1 MEADSQ
7 ELINISEALTS
18 RLTSLE
24 ARSWIKEQAAPYREL
39 MAYYQC
45 AMMEIETRFKIIRED
60 LSLRGR
66 DNPIESIKSR
76 LKTPESIVDKL
87 IRNQFPITVEGIEE
101 NIFDVA
107 GVRVICSFCSD
118 VYALAEAFLRQNDV
132 TLIRKR
138 DYIQSPKPSGYRSL
152 HLVVSIPI
160 FLKDKTKE
168 MKVEVQLRSLAMD
181 CWASLEHK
189 IRYKNQRAISDRVG
203 EELLACAEIAAALDQ
218 RFQEIRLQA
227 DAEDRR
233 K

>member
-76 LKTPESIVDKL
+76 LKTPESIVEV
-87 IRNQFPITVEGIEE
+87 N
-101 NIFDVA
+101 
-107 GVRVICSFCSD
+107 
-118 VYALAEAFLRQNDV
+118 
-132 TLIRKR
+132 
-138 DYIQSPKPSGYRSL
+138 PKS
-152 HLVVSIPI
+152 
-160 FLKDKTKE
+160 
-168 MKVEVQLRSLAMD
+168 
-181 CWASLEHK
+181 
-189 IRYKNQRAISDRVG
+189 
-203 EELLACAEIAAALDQ
+203 
-218 RFQEIRLQA
+218 
-227 DAEDRR
+227 
-233 K
+233 